1 MLQIGTKGMCDGPS
15 NNSTVGG
22 TVVYSTCGEA
32 NDFNSSHTL
41 LNEPADIAVDPEDDP
56 VTGQPGDLY
65 R

>member
-41 LNEPADIAVDPEDDP
+41 LNEPADIAVDPKDDP
-56 VTGQPGDLY
+56 VTGTTG
-65 R
+65 